1 LIRATHSFPAGF
13 LWGTATAAHQV
24 EGDNS
29 GNDFWAWEAEPG
41 RIAEGHRSGKA
52 CDWWGGR
59 WQEDFDRAAGAGQNA
74 HRLSVEWSRIEPTPG
89 AIDGEALAAYRAIL
103 EGARRRGLRPMV
115 TLHHFTNPVWLQEL
129 GGWTNPEAPALF
141 ERFVEATVAALGDL
155 VDDWITINEPNVYA
169 YAAYTV
175 GAFPPGEKN
184 LGRALDVIGQLV
196 RAHAR
201 AYAVIHRLRPGARVG
216 IAHHYRGIHPAHRWN
231 PVELASAALRNRVF
245 NESIPRAVHDG
256 WLRLPGRSTR
266 IRQAAGTQDFFGLNY
281 YTSEVVQ
288 MDLHRPLE
296 LFGRSAYPKAADLSP
311 SGFIAHSPQGFWRA
325 LVWARRFRLPIL
337 ITENG
342 IEDVADGIRPRY
354 LATHLRQL
362 WRAANFNWR
371 IEGYYHWTLVDN
383 FEWERGWTQRFGLW
397 ALDPQSQERRPRPS
411 AEFYADICRT
421 NALSSEAV
429 ARFAP
434 EVLEDLFPSS
444 GPGSLAFLPAS
455 EG

>member
-1 LIRATHSFPAGF
+1 LIHAIHSFPAGF
-13 LWGTATAAHQV
+13 RWGTATAAHQV
-24 EGDNS
+24 EGENS
-29 GNDFWAWEAEPG
+29 GNDFWAWESQAG

-59 WQEDFDRAAGAGQNA
+59 WREDFDRAAEAGQNA

-89 AIDGEALAAYRAIL
+89 VIDGEALAAYRAIL
-103 EGARRRGLRPMV
+103 DGARRRGLRPMV
-115 TLHHFTNPVWLQEL
+115 TLHHFTNPMWLQDL
-129 GGWTNPEAPALF
+129 GGWANPETPALF
-141 ERFVEATVAALGDL
+141 ERFVEATAAALGDL

-169 YAAYTV
+169 YAAYIV

-184 LGRALDVIGQLV
+184 FGRALDVIDHLV

-201 AYAVIHRLRPGARVG
+201 AYAAIHRRQPTARVG
-216 IAHHYRGIHPAHRWN
+216 LAHHFRGTHPAHRWN
-231 PVELASAALRNRVF
+231 PVELVSAALRNRVF
-245 NESIPRAVHDG
+245 NEAIPRAVHDG

-281 YTSEVVQ
+281 YTAEAVQ
-288 MDLHRPLE
+288 MDLRRPLE
-296 LFGRSAYPKAADLSP
+296 LFGRSTYPEGADLSP
-311 SGFIAHSPQGFWRA
+311 NGFIAHTPEGFWRA

-342 IEDVADGIRPRY
+342 IEDDTDAIRPRY

-383 FEWERGWTQRFGLW
+383 FEWERGWTHRFGLW

-411 AEFYADICRT
+411 AEFYADICRK
-421 NALSSEAV
+421 NALTSEAV

-434 EVLEDLFPSS
+434 EVFEDLFPSS
-444 GPGSLAFLPAS
+444 GPGRLAFLPPA

>member
-1 LIRATHSFPAGF
+1 
-13 LWGTATAAHQV
+13 
-24 EGDNS
+24 
-29 GNDFWAWEAEPG
+29 
-41 RIAEGHRSGKA
+41 AEGHRSGKA

-362 WRAANFNWR
+362 WRAANFNWL